1 MLRGA
6 MQSGGR
12 SGTRL
17 LGLLVCALV
26 LGGCHDLDRFDTSN
40 GGAYCGSIVTAPFIR
55 DTSYPPNMRMQLH
68 LDTSTLTTTPGDITT
83 EDTLC
88 GAQPLFKDAQMRAL
102 SEVESDPLG
111 QMQFGEGREQNL
123 FAWVDT
129 TCHGTV
135 LAIVSLMQNDDV
147 EVRLLKPESA
157 PPAGEKPHSGF
168 AVFQLK
174 RHKNDCGF

>member
-12 SGTRL
+12 FGTKL
-17 LGLLVCALV
+17 PGLLLCALV

-40 GGAYCGSIVTAPFIR
+40 GDAYCGSIVTAPFIR

-68 LDTSTLTTTPGDITT
+68 LDTSTLTTTPGDISTDD
-83 EDTLC
+83 ELC
-88 GAQPLFKDAQMRAL
+88 SAGPLIKNSQMRAL
-102 SEVESDPLG
+102 AEVQSDPLS

-129 TCHGTV
+129 TCQGTL

-147 EVRLLKPESA
+147 EVRLLKPEPA
-157 PPAGEKPHSGF
+157 PPSGEKPHSGF

-174 RHKNDCGF
+174 RHKGDCGF